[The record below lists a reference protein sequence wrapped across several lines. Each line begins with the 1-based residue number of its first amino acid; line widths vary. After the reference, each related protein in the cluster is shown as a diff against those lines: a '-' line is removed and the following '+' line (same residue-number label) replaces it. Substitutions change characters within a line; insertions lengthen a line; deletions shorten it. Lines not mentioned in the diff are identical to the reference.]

1 MRLGGRESGGWLEL
15 GPAPPPTQA
24 AWQVHTVTVRRRR
37 YPLADRRLTGPWFVP
52 AHETGALGHTNA
64 RSRSNLDSAPP
75 SGERRAAQMDGASF
89 LCGLPPVVRSISQT
103 RPCGAVSP
111 ASWNWR
117 RPRRLP
123 SRANHVAATRPP
135 QRGFAEKNGGH
146 GPPGQEKVLSATPLP
161 FRTDSVQPSHPLSAA
176 EPPERR
182 VPILLVPFR
191 AGSCCPTHTPPGEN
205 QSFWSSARC
214 RRRTPLAGHPLTA
227 GMTRCI
233 PAGRLVCAP
242 VRMGD
247 TAGAATARSVWGRP
261 CVWSPQRNR
270 VDPPAAGGG
279 APIGVSVCGGG
290 GGLPHSVGGPLG
302 LLVLEVGPPP
312 RVANGWV
319 RGKTLV
325 RALQRP
331 LFLPWCCITS

>member
-135 QRGFAEKNGGH
+135 QRGFAEKGVMDRLVKKRFSAQ
-146 GPPGQEKVLSATPLP
+146 PPSLS
-161 FRTDSVQPSHPLSAA
+161 
-176 EPPERR
+176 EPTRFNR
-182 VPILLVPFR
+182 V
-191 AGSCCPTHTPPGEN
+191 T
-205 QSFWSSARC
+205 RC
-214 RRRTPLAGHPLTA
+214 RRRNLQKGASRFCWSRFELVLAVRRTPPLARTNPF
-227 GMTRCI
+227 
-233 PAGRLVCAP
+233 GRL
-242 VRMGD
+242 R
-247 TAGAATARSVWGRP
+247 
-261 CVWSPQRNR
+261 
-270 VDPPAAGGG
+270 AAG
-279 APIGVSVCGGG
+279 VV
-290 GGLPHSVGGPLG
+290 PHWL
-302 LLVLEVGPPP
+302 
-312 RVANGWV
+312 A
-319 RGKTLV
+319 TL
-325 RALQRP
+325 
-331 LFLPWCCITS
+331 